1 MPWLASCARV
11 LQRGCGQ
18 PGVLGGFTPAGGA
31 KSSCR
36 GATAPQGLASSAR
49 SFIAPTMTP
58 EPIWRAPQ
66 RFAPVRGAGWRL
78 AVRVVARVEADQ
90 AANVSADPAHHLLLR
105 EHAPTT
111 HAGLFARSTAVCRLR
126 ARAAR
131 RSGAWGKGA
140 RSPSPRHPRA
150 AWTALFPRATPA
162 SVDATVPT
170 CKPAAVLILQV
181 RAGLAQAEAA
191 QSELPLGDEDE
202 ELAVDG
208 LVDAGCSGVSQQ
220 RFIVDFFTHFLF
232 VARPA
237 SAPAEH
243 VQQLARAQQ

>member
-11 LQRGCGQ
+11 LQWGCGQ

-58 EPIWRAPQ
+58 EPIWRAPSGSP
-66 RFAPVRGAGWRL
+66 RSAAPGGASRCALWPGSKRT
-78 AVRVVARVEADQ
+78 RRPT
-90 AANVSADPAHHLLLR
+90 S
-105 EHAPTT
+105 APTWRT
-111 HAGLFARSTAVCRLR
+111 ICCCESTPQPPMLACTAVCRLR

-191 QSELPLGDEDE
+191 QSELPLGEEDE

-220 RFIVDFFTHFLF
+220 RFIVDFFTHFHF
-232 VARPA
+232 AARPA

>member
-90 AANVSADPAHHLLLR
+90 TANVSADLAHHLLLR

-170 CKPAAVLILQV
+170 SNQRQCSFCRFGRVWRRQRPLRASCRWARRMRSSRWTAWWTQAA
-181 RAGLAQAEAA
+181 AE
-191 QSELPLGDEDE
+191 
-202 ELAVDG
+202 
-208 LVDAGCSGVSQQ
+208 
-220 RFIVDFFTHFLF
+220 
-232 VARPA
+232 
-237 SAPAEH
+237 
-243 VQQLARAQQ
+243 